1 MDVKKVNLRNNG
13 KSKKKTFVASSRL
26 NSGSASCRVGGHESW
41 LLQPSTT
48 WRARWTASPDP
59 RRDPDPG
66 WRRWPGCTTE
76 K

>member
-1 MDVKKVNLRNNG
+1 MLKRLIFVTMAKVKK
-13 KSKKKTFVASSRL
+13 KAFVASSRL
-26 NSGSASCRVGGHESW
+26 NSGSASGRVGGHESW